1 MAPSPAGIW
10 RAWSIEPG
18 VVTSIAAL
26 ATWYGAGVRRLWR
39 SAGHGRVIH
48 RRQISCFVAAVAALM
63 LAFASPLDAMS
74 DALFSAHM
82 VQHLLLMLVVAPLL
96 VLGEPLLPLLWAL
109 PALARHWLAHRWRG
123 ARPLRAAG
131 RPVGTPLAAWLLAM
145 LALFFWHLPV
155 PYGWAL
161 NDTRIHALEHLSFLG
176 TGVPFWWMVFQP
188 SGRRRLGYGA
198 GVVYVATAGMLM
210 GALGAILTFA
220 PSPWY
225 TAHLAT
231 TAAWHLTPLQ
241 DQQLA
246 GVIMWVP
253 ASLAYLLAAAW
264 LFVSWLAGED
274 PDAADFTG
282 RRWKRI

>member
-10 RAWSIEPG
+10 RAWSVEPA
-18 VVTSIAAL
+18 VVTGIGVLAA
-26 ATWYGAGVRRLWR
+26 WYALGVRRLWR

-48 RRQISCFVAAVAALM
+48 RRQISCFAAALAVLV
-63 LAFASPLDAMS
+63 LALASPLDAMS

-96 VLGEPLLPLLWAL
+96 VFGEPVLPLLWAL
-109 PALARHWLAHRWRG
+109 PAAARRRLARRWHV
-123 ARPLRAAG
+123 AQPLRAVG
-131 RPVGTPLAAWLLAM
+131 RPVGTPLAAWLLTM

-161 NDTRIHALEHLSFLG
+161 NDTRIHALEHITFLG
-176 TGVPFWWMVFQP
+176 TGVLFWWMVFQP
-188 SGRRRLGYGA
+188 AGRRRLGYGA

-253 ASLAYLLAAAW
+253 ASLAYLIAAGW
-264 LFVSWLAGED
+264 LFVSWLGGED
-274 PDAADFTG
+274 PDAADYAG
-282 RRWKRI
+282 RRWMRI